1 MQVWFTLYNVGLQG
15 GLWFAF
21 GRRESAFPFQWRW
34 TMPATGILLLVAD
47 AFYFRALAE
56 PEALVAIVSS
66 MRRGNVVVGFV
77 IGGIAFRERNRRRKA
92 FALLLLLGGLA
103 LLV

>member
-1 MQVWFTLYNVGLQG
+1 
-15 GLWFAF
+15 
-21 GRRESAFPFQWRW
+21 
-34 TMPATGILLLVAD
+34 MPATGLLLLLAD

-56 PEALVAIVSS
+56 PDALVAIVSS

-77 IGGIAFRERNRRRKA
+77 IGGLAFRERNRRRKA